1 MHLYALVAK
10 KNMAD
15 EYDNDLLREGLL
27 HFKVME
33 YALARS
39 YFERA
44 LDAADDLQTKAQANY
59 YLSQVIDDPKQKRQ
73 CLEETLAI
81 DMGHAGARRALAIL
95 DGKLKPAEVVT
106 PEAIS
111 APIPGTQAIQA
122 SRFTC
127 PTCGGRMVYTPDG
140 TVLVCENCSHQQS
153 LNTGMAGA
161 EQDFFVAMANGKGFR
176 KTVSVKT
183 FQCQGCGANF
193 LLAPSELS
201 ATCAYCGSVHVIA
214 MDKARELVQ
223 PDAVI
228 PMALDREQAVKQLV
242 HWMEIKHIEPQGQV
256 KPPRGLYIPAWTF
269 DLIGSLFWSGRVTRD
284 NREVSVS
291 GDSPATFND
300 VCIPASPKL
309 AGLVVELLP
318 GYSPAAAP
326 AYDPRFLSGW
336 PAEVSATTMADAAL
350 EARRL
355 CVEKIR
361 CDIRAGHG
369 KVIDLR
375 YSASAISITSYRLI
389 LLPVWVAEFYFA
401 DKPYRVVINGQTGA
415 VHGETP
421 RYCLK
426 DILKDLLES

>member
-10 KNMAD
+10 KNMPD
-15 EYDNDLLREGLL
+15 EYDNDLMREGLL
-27 HFKVME
+27 HFKVKE
-33 YALARS
+33 YALARR

-95 DGKLKPAEVVT
+95 DGKLKPGEIVT
-106 PEAIS
+106 PDAIP
-111 APIPGTQAIQA
+111 APIVGTQAIQA
-122 SRFTC
+122 DRFTC

-140 TVLVCENCSHQQS
+140 TALVCENCNRQQS
-153 LNTGMAGA
+153 LNTGTPGA

-176 KTVSVKT
+176 NTVSVKT
-183 FQCQGCGANF
+183 FQCQGCGSNF

-214 MDKARELVQ
+214 MDKACELVE
-223 PDAVI
+223 PDAII
-228 PMALDREQAVKQLV
+228 PMALNREQALMQLV
-242 HWMEIKHIEPQGQV
+242 HWMEKKHIEPQAQV
-256 KPPRGLYIPAWTF
+256 KPLRGLYLPAWTF
-269 DLIGSLFWSGRVTRD
+269 DLIGNIPWSGRIIRD

-291 GDSPATFND
+291 DESPATFND
-300 VCIPASPKL
+300 VCVPASPKL
-309 AGLVVELLP
+309 AGLFIELLP
-318 GYSPAAAP
+318 GFSLATAP

-336 PAEVSATTMADAAL
+336 PAEVYSTAMSDAAL

-355 CVEKIR
+355 SVEKIR
-361 CDIRAGHG
+361 CGIRAEHG
-369 KVIDLR
+369 NVIDLR

-389 LLPVWVAEFYFA
+389 LLPFWVTEFYFA
-401 DKPYRVVINGQTGA
+401 DKPHRVVINGQTGA

-421 RYCLK
+421 RYGLK
-426 DILKDLLES
+426 DMLKDLLES